1 MVHIYLILGRN
12 TVTAD
17 FSSSCLLAHYG
28 VISLQFSV
36 SSLCSSHDGHL
47 LASPLSDPSEWGFI
61 FEMFEIVSK
70 HSRTLSFSSSIY
82 VNLKEK
88 GPSGK
93 FSLCFGFLRI
103 KASGCQS

>member
-17 FSSSCLLAHYG
+17 FSSCLLAHYG

-88 GPSGK
+88 GK
-93 FSLCFGFLRI
+93 FT
-103 KASGCQS
+103 